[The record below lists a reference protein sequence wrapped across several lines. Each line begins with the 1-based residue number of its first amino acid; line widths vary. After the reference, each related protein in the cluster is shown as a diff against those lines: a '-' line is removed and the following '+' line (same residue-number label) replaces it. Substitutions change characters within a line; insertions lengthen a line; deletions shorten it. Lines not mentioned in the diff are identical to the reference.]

1 MNKKVI
7 GILISVIMIVSIGNA
22 TGFYFNKSNDSLDH
36 NFVDSS
42 ANILSNEKGI
52 VAHWKFDE
60 TSGNVAEDSVG
71 DFHGAIQGDAIWTAG
86 RVDNALFFDGIDN
99 YVDLPQNTI
108 DVIGSLTQGTISFWF
123 NFTYLLDHQEIMP
136 IFYIGIDNEFERDSM
151 FIIELGHNWPTNT
164 RLYVTWI
171 QNNWKPIL
179 CFDTGFHLIEKK
191 WYHFALVVG
200 PDGNTGYLNGNELVN
215 RRYNFGHPDDQL
227 FLDEIPVKDKFSIGY
242 GKTNDVIGPHFLY
255 FKGLIDDLRI
265 YDQPLSSS
273 EIQEFFGDN
282 IPPSTPF
289 INGTK
294 SGKAGEEYEYTFVSN
309 DIDNDDIF
317 YYIDWGDGQYI
328 DWNGPYNS
336 DEEIKHTHTFS
347 ENNDY
352 SVQAKAKDIHGA
364 ESEWGILHVSMPWI
378 KLFGYNYIINLLLR
392 YFYS

>member
-1 MNKKVI
+1 
-7 GILISVIMIVSIGNA
+7 MIASIGNA
-22 TGFYFNKSNDSLDH
+22 TGLYFKKSYDNLDH

-42 ANILSNEKGI
+42 ANILTNENGM

-60 TSGNVAEDSVG
+60 TSGIVAEDSVG
-71 DFHGAIQGDAIWTAG
+71 GFHGTVQGDAIWTAG
-86 RVDNALFFDGIDN
+86 RVDNALLFDGIDD
-99 YVDLPQNTI
+99 YVDLPQNAI

-136 IFYIGIDNEFERDSM
+136 IFYIGIDNKFMRDSM

-179 CFDTGFHLIEKK
+179 CFDTGFHLTENK

-215 RRYNFGHPDDQL
+215 RRYNFGHPEDQL
-227 FLDEIPVKDKFSIGY
+227 FLGEIPVKDKFSIGY
-242 GKTNDVIGPHFLY
+242 GKTNDVIGPNFLN

-273 EIQEFFGDN
+273 EIQEFYGDN
-282 IPPSTPF
+282 IPPSTPY

-309 DIDNDDIF
+309 DLDDDDIF
-317 YYIDWGDGQYI
+317 YYIDWGDGQHEE
-328 DWNGPYNS
+328 WAGPYHS
-336 DEEIKHTHTFS
+336 DEEIKLTHTFS

-352 SVQAKAKDIHGA
+352 SVQAKAKDVHDA
-364 ESEWGILHVSMPWI
+364 ESEWGILHVSMPWN
-378 KLFGYNYIINLLLR
+378 KHLGYNSIINLLLR